1 MSTIAVH
8 YIKQFS
14 AFTISISGEIII
26 TSFHTGTFL
35 HQMNTDAKRAH
46 TYKEQGLLFKQI
58 FLTEILS
65 HYSEHKWA
73 SIPVFFFPISKSIA
87 KKTTNISMS
96 TTMMQYQSGTR

>member
-1 MSTIAVH
+1 MTCKSLIILEQIIIEILILIKKIYDNNNHNVL
-8 YIKQFS
+8 YIKLFS

-46 TYKEQGLLFKQI
+46 TCKEQGLLFKQI

-65 HYSEHKWA
+65 SEHKWA
-73 SIPVFFFPISKSIA
+73 SIPVFFF
-87 KKTTNISMS
+87 
-96 TTMMQYQSGTR
+96 Q